1 MAIPERV
8 ARTCNRARLWK
19 HLLALA
25 SCAVVVIASQS
36 NASPQTNKQS
46 SQKSK
51 KSTKPAAV
59 PVAPPI
65 PPPPF
70 KAGEILS
77 FSGEWLKMSG
87 AITAQL
93 KVVEQR
99 AFFGHPAWH
108 FQGHMQTNNPLK
120 IILPV
125 DDQFD
130 SYDSLGSLPGLQ
142 FEMYLHES
150 GKSETHLLR
159 LSSGID
165 PAPPAGTTVVK
176 VLPDTRDPIGFTYF
190 LRTVD
195 WTKTPEVRGPV
206 YDGHKLYEV
215 RATVATPK
223 ADISVAAGKFAAT
236 GISARLF
243 SQGTEMTTS
252 KITLWIAQDAAHTP
266 ILLEMELPVGT
277 GRVELMRVSGGSN

>member
-1 MAIPERV
+1 MAIPESV
-8 ARTCNRARLWK
+8 ARTSNRVRRWK
-19 HLLALA
+19 HPLAL
-25 SCAVVVIASQS
+25 SLCVFVVIASQLDA
-36 NASPQTNKQS
+36 ASQASKQTN
-46 SQKSK
+46 QKSK
-51 KSTKPAAV
+51 KSAKPAA
-59 PVAPPI
+59 APAIPPT

-70 KAGEILS
+70 KTGEILS

-130 SYDSLGSLPGLQ
+130 SYDGLGTLLGLQ

-176 VLPDTRDPIGFTYF
+176 VLPDTRDPVGFTYF

-195 WTKTPEVRGPV
+195 WAKTPEVRGPV

-215 RATVATPK
+215 RATVATPR

-266 ILLEMELPVGT
+266 ILLEMELPIGT
-277 GRVELMRVSGGSN
+277 GRVELIRVSAGGS